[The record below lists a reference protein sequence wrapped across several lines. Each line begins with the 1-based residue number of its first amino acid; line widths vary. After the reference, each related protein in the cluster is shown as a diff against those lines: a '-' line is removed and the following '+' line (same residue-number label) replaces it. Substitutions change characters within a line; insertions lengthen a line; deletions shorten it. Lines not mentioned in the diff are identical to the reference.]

1 MSYEEE
7 DTCHRAE
14 GLVGH
19 LVPQFH
25 QLILCCKDT
34 NKRTHTNAHTHTHTH
49 TQFHNIIVE
58 MSGANAKKGHG
69 EKKHD

>member
-34 NKRTHTNAHTHTHTH
+34 HKRTHTHTHTH
-49 TQFHNIIVE
+49 TVSQYHRRNVWRKRE
-58 MSGANAKKGHG
+58 EGAW
-69 EKKHD
+69 